1 MFAPRSRRAHR
12 FLAVCTAAPVVCAV
26 SLGLGTAR
34 AEEATDELPVSV
46 PSVVDGLPVRMS
58 VIAPSADPPWTLRI
72 ENTGD
77 QPVRIP
83 ADVRL
88 LQLTLET
95 GERGARTT
103 RCELPRAL
111 RPARFPEARALVLG
125 PGEVWQERF
134 DPRLYC
140 FGESA
145 DRLRGSTLV
154 RASFGWKKP
163 WRGAK
168 PSEPFAA
175 QSLKN
180 PEAFTPL
187 TELNAPSIVLAY
199 RRDPDEPP
207 ELDLPPTYWIDADG
221 KHHDESEAP
230 VAAGGDPRP
239 SAHEQRNGGP
249 SGHGGRGRAGKP
261 IRPEHTEPGASKRSN
276 GKNGA
281 GTSSGEPT
289 KPAEPARGG
298 EAATVAAPSAKAV
311 NAGAT
316 NALAPVEST
325 PEQPAAP
332 TVDENAGRVDVFVR
346 RYADAHAGRDVVVT
360 IDAVNEGHR
369 SLSAVLRGR
378 MLSFT
383 VEELGRDNRAV
394 NTVQC
399 SGSHKPHAIASEAVR
414 SYRPGQKATIPLL
427 LAEFCPHGTFKRPG
441 LYRALPY
448 IDTTVDGE
456 ALEEQAYIGQAL
468 ARQSALIRV
477 ATGAEPFVAPP
488 PRKLPPPGA
497 LPPERRGSEPGDDVQ
512 PPKTER

>member
-1 MFAPRSRRAHR
+1 MLAHRPRRAR
-12 FLAVCTAAPVVCAV
+12 SFTGTCTAATLSAAM
-26 SLGLGTAR
+26 SLGLGVAH
-34 AEEATDELPVSV
+34 ADEAPADAVVSL
-46 PSVVDGLPVRMS
+46 PSVVDGLPVRVS

-77 QPVRIP
+77 EPVRIA
-83 ADVRL
+83 ADIRL
-88 LQLTLET
+88 LQLTLE
-95 GERGARTT
+95 GAEKGARAT

-111 RPARFPEARALVLG
+111 RPARFPEARALVLQ
-125 PGEVWQERF
+125 PGELWQERF

-145 DRLRGSTLV
+145 DRLRGATLV

-168 PSEPFAA
+168 PTEPFVA
-175 QSLKN
+175 QSLRD
-180 PEAFTPL
+180 PEAFAPY
-187 TELNAPSIVLAY
+187 TELEAPSFVLAY
-199 RRDPDEPP
+199 RRNPDEPP
-207 ELDLPPTYWIDADG
+207 ELDLPPTHWIDADG
-221 KHHDESEAP
+221 RHHAQPDEAP
-230 VAAGGDPRP
+230 PG
-239 SAHEQRNGGP
+239 E
-249 SGHGGRGRAGKP
+249 GHGPHHPHPDRAGAHVGRGGRDRAAKP
-261 IRPEHTEPGASKRSN
+261 IRPEDGGAAAAER
-276 GKNGA
+276 
-281 GTSSGEPT
+281 SGE
-289 KPAEPARGG
+289 ARGG
-298 EAATVAAPSAKAV
+298 PSTARPARPPREERDGRPGTPASTTDEPTPPEPTAP
-311 NAGAT
+311 
-316 NALAPVEST
+316 
-325 PEQPAAP
+325 QP
-332 TVDENAGRVDVFVR
+332 VDENAGRVDVFVR
-346 RYADAHAGRDVVVT
+346 RYADAYAGRDVVVT
-360 IDAVNEGHR
+360 IDAVNEGRR

-399 SGSHKPHAIASEAVR
+399 SGSNQPHAIASEAVR

-427 LAEFCPHGTFKRPG
+427 LAEFCPRGTFARPG

-497 LPPERRGSEPGDDVQ
+497 APPPRRPPPHPGASDPSDGAQ
-512 PPKTER
+512 PAPPKR

>member
-1 MFAPRSRRAHR
+1 MYSHRPRRAR
-12 FLAVCTAAPVVCAV
+12 SFTGTCTAATLSAAM
-26 SLGLGTAR
+26 SLGLGVAR
-34 AEEATDELPVSV
+34 ADEAPLEAPVSM
-46 PSVVDGLPVRMS
+46 PSVVDGLPVRVS
-58 VIAPSADPPWTLRI
+58 IVAPSADPPWTLRV

-77 QPVRIP
+77 EPVRIA

-88 LQLTLET
+88 LQLTLEG
-95 GERGARTT
+95 GEKGARAI

-111 RPARFPEARALVLG
+111 RPARFPESRALVLR
-125 PGEVWQERF
+125 PGELWQERF

-145 DRLRGSTLV
+145 DRLRGATLV

-168 PSEPFAA
+168 PTEPFVA
-175 QSLKN
+175 QSLED
-180 PEAFTPL
+180 PEAFAPF
-187 TELNAPSIVLAY
+187 TELQAPSFVLSY
-199 RRDPDEPP
+199 RRNPDEPP
-207 ELDLPPTYWIDADG
+207 ELDLPPTHWIDADG
-221 KHHDESEAP
+221 RHHEEPHASSSEAGRGP
-230 VAAGGDPRP
+230 
-239 SAHEQRNGGP
+239 HEQPAGRGAQR
-249 SGHGGRGRAGKP
+249 GGRGGPERAARP
-261 IRPEHTEPGASKRSN
+261 IRPEDGEAKAEQRGERAGEMQGPRAAGDERRSASSNAPGGAAPLEPGDA
-276 GKNGA
+276 A
-281 GTSSGEPT
+281 P
-289 KPAEPARGG
+289 PAEPL
-298 EAATVAAPSAKAV
+298 EPAP
-311 NAGAT
+311 
-316 NALAPVEST
+316 
-325 PEQPAAP
+325 
-332 TVDENAGRVDVFVR
+332 VDENAGRVDVFVR

-360 IDAVNEGHR
+360 IDAVNEGRR

-399 SGSHKPHAIASEAVR
+399 SGSNQPHAIASEAVR

-427 LAEFCPHGTFKRPG
+427 LAEFCPRGTFARPG

-497 LPPERRGSEPGDDVQ
+497 ARPHRHPASEVGEAE
-512 PPKTER
+512 PPKPKR